1 MARDKDLVIALGR
14 TVHELFEAGV
24 TDPSAAQIAAAYYGE
39 DKLLGGETIDGV
51 RKRLSQIRAFLEEN
65 YPEFPICLVS
75 ETYYV
80 RFRDNPPTT
89 VADARRCLPVGHAI
103 KKAGI
108 RWQSGEDDL
117 IWQEAIRLGFASGA
131 GRMKKEADRALGA
144 YESHLISQE
153 DATRLLTE
161 AQDRAQPR
169 HPEIAEHL
177 LEALPA
183 GDGDETAES

>member
-1 MARDKDLVIALGR
+1 MARDKDYVIALGR
-14 TVHELFEAGV
+14 TVHQLFEKGV
-24 TDPSAAQIAAAYYGE
+24 TDPSAAEIAEAYFPE
-39 DKLLGGETIDGV
+39 KVLGGETIEGV
-51 RKRLSQIRAFLEEN
+51 RKRLSQIRDFLEEN
-65 YPEFPICLVS
+65 FSEFPICLVS
-75 ETYYV
+75 ETYYI

-108 RWQSGEDDL
+108 RRQSGEDDL

-131 GRMKKEADRALGA
+131 GTMKKFADRALGA
-144 YESHLISQE
+144 YEGHHLSE
-153 DATRLLTE
+153 ADASRLLTE

-169 HPEIAEHL
+169 KPEIASHL

-183 GDGDETAES
+183 GDGDETES

>member
-1 MARDKDLVIALGR
+1 MARDKDYVIELGR
-14 TVHELFEAGV
+14 TVHELFGRGV
-24 TDPSAAQIAAAYYGE
+24 TDPSAAEIAEAYFPE
-39 DKLLGGETIDGV
+39 KVLGGETIEGV
-51 RKRLSQIRAFLEEN
+51 RKRLSQIREFLEEN

-75 ETYYV
+75 QTYYV
-80 RFRDNPPTT
+80 RFRDTPPTT
-89 VADARRCLPVGHAI
+89 VADARRCLPVGHAV

-108 RWQSGEDDL
+108 RRQSGEDDL

-131 GRMKKEADRALGA
+131 GAMKKNADRAVGA

-169 HPEIAEHL
+169 KPEIAAGL
-177 LEALPA
+177 LEALPS
-183 GDGDETAES
+183 GNDDGDE